1 MGEPMTT
8 ETRAGGDAWRLAIH
22 ETRASWREMLDR
34 RAALPNVMA
43 GVSTALVA
51 LPLNVA
57 LAIACGLPPSVGLVT
72 GAVAGVVS
80 ALFGGSRLQ
89 VTGPEVALAPLTF
102 VIVAQHGLAGLLV
115 ATFLAGL
122 MQIALGLLRVG
133 RLVHAIPAPVI
144 GGFLAAVG
152 LLVLDTQLPRVL
164 GIEGVRALSAGGV
177 AALARAALPT
187 LAIGAAAIAAL
198 VILPRIHRRIPAPLV
213 AMGIGV
219 IAVAAGVP
227 TTTLAPVEAAWPQL
241 GLPAFGAV
249 DLAAIAPKAAALA
262 ILASLDSLI
271 CALAMD
277 ARAAGARTRT
287 DQELVAQGLS
297 NIASACVGGMPVAAA
312 VVRSVAAHEAGATTR
327 LAALTQSAMLAVIL
341 ALLAPFTSLVPVA
354 ALSGILLVVGYRLV
368 DLRALAR
375 TFRAS
380 RVEAIIFVAT
390 AGTIL
395 ARDFVTGVS
404 VGVVLA
410 ALDFARRNAE
420 LTVSSHAGRAEPAGD
435 RQVGIAERVLR
446 VDGPLFFGSHT
457 RVERLLFE
465 AGGAPRLV
473 IDLSGVPDADLT
485 GASSL
490 SRVIA
495 SLAADGV
502 EVRLRG
508 ASTRLRPLLAEAH
521 ALAEGTRGAAPT
533 PPPTRRP
540 PPRPVKVERAREPL
554 AAIATNPDFEG
565 AGS

>member
-1 MGEPMTT
+1 MTT
-8 ETRAGGDAWRLAIH
+8 ETRAGGDAWSLAIH

-133 RLVHAIPAPVI
+133 RLVYAIPAPVI

-164 GIEGVRALSAGGV
+164 GIEGVRALSAGGF
-177 AALARAALPT
+177 AAIARAALPT

-219 IAVAAGVP
+219 SAVAAGVP
-227 TTTLAPVEAAWPQL
+227 TATLAPVEAAWPQI

-277 ARAAGARTRT
+277 ARVPGARTRT
-287 DQELVAQGLS
+287 DQELVAQGLA

-390 AGTIL
+390 AVTIL

-435 RQVGIAERVLR
+435 RRLGIARAERVLR

-490 SRVIA
+490 SRVVA
-495 SLAADGV
+495 SLAAGGV
-502 EVRLRG
+502 EVHLRG
-508 ASTRLRPLLAEAH
+508 ASARLRPLLAEAH

-533 PPPTRRP
+533 PPPTRRLRV
-540 PPRPVKVERAREPL
+540 RPVKVERAREPL